1 MGAQPSGTV
10 SRGNRPTGARR
21 TLRSCVVCGV
31 ALAAMSAL
39 ATAATADPD
48 PNMPSQAEV
57 DAARQ
62 AAQGKARDVAAV
74 QADLVLA
81 NQELQAASITAA
93 KAAEAYNGAVYR
105 LDQARAAAKAA
116 AAKEREAKADVGRQ
130 QTAYADA
137 LASSYRLAPELS
149 AVSALIE
156 ADGPAS
162 VLERYTALDSAE
174 SAMDANY
181 DAYRAASTLATVAST
196 QASDA
201 RAEAAALEKE
211 AGTARATAQAAADTA
226 AAQATTI
233 AQRKTKL
240 IAELA
245 RLQHVS
251 VSLARQRQHAL
262 EVAAAQA
269 AAEAAQHQAELEA
282 QQAAEEQAEQ
292 EAQEQAE
299 QDHSDDPTSDPTP
312 TNPPVHNPPA
322 AGGAD
327 AAIEFARD
335 QIGEPYVWAAA
346 GPDSWDCSGL
356 TMGAWAAGGLYL
368 PHYSVAQYDAST
380 PISPSDL
387 QPGDLVFWGDSGDPS
402 SIYHVAL
409 YSGDGMIIQAP
420 RTGRDVEEVSM
431 YYWIPPNFYARP

>member
-1 MGAQPSGTV
+1 
-10 SRGNRPTGARR
+10 
-21 TLRSCVVCGV
+21 VVCGV
-31 ALAAMSAL
+31 AIAALGGL

-48 PNMPSQAEV
+48 SNTGPNTPSQAEV
-57 DAARQ
+57 DAAKQ

-81 NQELQAASITAA
+81 NQQLQDAAITAA
-93 KAAEAYNGAVYR
+93 KAAEAYNGAVYH
-105 LDQARAAAKAA
+105 LQQARADAKAA
-116 AAKEREAKADVGRQ
+116 AARQRQAQSDVKRQ

-156 ADGPAS
+156 ADGPES
-162 VLERYTALDSAE
+162 VMERYNALDSAE

-181 DAYRAASTLATVAST
+181 DSFRAASTLATVAST
-196 QASDA
+196 QARDA
-201 RAEAAALEKE
+201 RSKAAALEKE
-211 AGTARATAQAAADTA
+211 LGTARANAQSAADAA
-226 AAQATTI
+226 AAQATAITL
-233 AQRKTKL
+233 RKTRL
-240 IAELA
+240 IGELA
-245 RLQHVS
+245 KLQHVS

-269 AAEAAQHQAELEA
+269 AAEAAQQQAEQEAAEQAQQEA
-282 QQAAEEQAEQ
+282 QQQAEQ
-292 EAQEQAE
+292 EAQDQAD
-299 QDHSDDPTSDPTP
+299 QSDGPTSQPTSNPPSHP
-312 TNPPVHNPPA
+312 TNNPPS
-322 AGGAD
+322 AGGAE
-327 AAIEFARD
+327 AAIEFARA
-335 QIGEPYVWAAA
+335 QIGEPYVWGAA

-356 TMGAWAAGGLYL
+356 TQGAWGAAGIYL
-368 PHYSVAQYDAST
+368 PHYSVAQYDEST

-387 QPGDLVFWGDSGDPS
+387 EPGDLVFWGDNSDPS

-409 YSGDGMIIQAP
+409 YVGDGMIIQAP